1 MNSQI
6 KQRIDQIR
14 RGEVPEGYK
23 KTKVGIVPEE
33 WEITKLYL
41 ISSHVSKKNTNGEVQ
56 TTFTNSATQGVIKQ
70 TDYFDKEISNK
81 ENITSYYVVQE
92 NDYIYNPRISVSA
105 PCGPINKSHFSEN
118 GIVSPL
124 YTVFRLNDVFQQNKY
139 IEFFFKS
146 SFWHSYMC
154 GIANYG
160 ARHDRMNI
168 TNYDLFN
175 MPIPFPPIAEQ
186 EKIAEIL
193 QTQDKVIELQQKKI
207 GELKRLK
214 KGYLSKMFPKKGCNV
229 PEIRFPGF
237 TDAWEQRKFGEV
249 FDCTVP
255 NNTLSRAELSYDEG
269 TVLNVHYGDV
279 LIKYGSVLDVQKDD
293 IPRIPH
299 RCREDFNGALLQ
311 DGDIIIADTAEDET
325 TGKACEISNLQ
336 GSVIVSGLH
345 TMVCRPRNRMALGYL
360 GYYLNS
366 NAYHHQLLPLMQ
378 GIKVLSL
385 SRSNIQKTSV
395 SYPTA
400 VKEQQHIAYYFS
412 QLDNLITL
420 HQRKYDEEKQKKKAL
435 MQLLLTGIVR
445 T

>member
-193 QTQDKVIELQQKKI
+193 QTQDKVIELH
-207 GELKRLK
+207 R
-214 KGYLSKMFPKKGCNV
+214 
-229 PEIRFPGF
+229 
-237 TDAWEQRKFGEV
+237 RKS
-249 FDCTVP
+249 T
-255 NNTLSRAELSYDEG
+255 N
-269 TVLNVHYGDV
+269 
-279 LIKYGSVLDVQKDD
+279 
-293 IPRIPH
+293 
-299 RCREDFNGALLQ
+299 
-311 DGDIIIADTAEDET
+311 
-325 TGKACEISNLQ
+325 
-336 GSVIVSGLH
+336 
-345 TMVCRPRNRMALGYL
+345 
-360 GYYLNS
+360 
-366 NAYHHQLLPLMQ
+366 
-378 GIKVLSL
+378 
-385 SRSNIQKTSV
+385 
-395 SYPTA
+395 
-400 VKEQQHIAYYFS
+400 
-412 QLDNLITL
+412 
-420 HQRKYDEEKQKKKAL
+420 
-435 MQLLLTGIVR
+435 
-445 T
+445 

>member
-207 GELKRLK
+207 DELKRLK
-214 KGYLSKMFPKKGCNV
+214 KVYLSKMFPKKGCNV

-237 TDAWEQRKFGEV
+237 TDPWEQRKV
-249 FDCTVP
+249 QDVADRFD
-255 NNTLSRAELSYDEG
+255 NL
-269 TVLNVHYGDV
+269 
-279 LIKYGSVLDVQKDD
+279 
-293 IPRIPH
+293 RIPVAANLRVH
-299 RCREDFNGALLQ
+299 GTTPYYGANGIQDYVEGFTHDGEFVLVAEDGANDLKNYPVKCVNGRIWVNNHAHILQ
-311 DGDIIIADTAEDET
+311 GKAGIADNSFLAFAISQSDIESLLVGGGRAKLNAETLMSIEFRLP
-325 TGKACEISNLQ
+325 CLQ
-336 GSVIVSGLH
+336 EQYRIGE
-345 TMVCRPRNRMALGYL
+345 YL
-360 GYYLNS
+360 
-366 NAYHHQLLPLMQ
+366 
-378 GIKVLSL
+378 
-385 SRSNIQKTSV
+385 T
-395 SYPTA
+395 
-400 VKEQQHIAYYFS
+400 
-412 QLDNLITL
+412 QLDHLITL
-420 HQRKYDEEKQKKKAL
+420 HQRKCDEEKQKKKAL

-445 T
+445 TNK